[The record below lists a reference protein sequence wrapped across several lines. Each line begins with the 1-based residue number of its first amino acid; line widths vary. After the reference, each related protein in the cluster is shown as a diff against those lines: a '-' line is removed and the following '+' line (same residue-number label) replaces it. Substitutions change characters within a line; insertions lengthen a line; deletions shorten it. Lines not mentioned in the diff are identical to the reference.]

1 MIRKGGQ
8 RKLEGRSSIK
18 RKKKR
23 SWYVIRYVS
32 DVFVRFQRSVDE
44 LGKKSVTYTS
54 TKKIKEKYK
63 AIINSKESLPQNDW
77 NHNLL
82 LILSS
87 SMNTTY
93 IVTQRKH
100 WIIQKL
106 CSTYVE
112 SMGEEMG

>member
-8 RKLEGRSSIK
+8 RKLEGKSSIK
-18 RKKKR
+18 RKRR
-23 SWYVIRYVS
+23 SWYVIRYVN

-44 LGKKSVTYTS
+44 LGKKSVTYTN
-54 TKKIKEKYK
+54 TKKKKEKYK
-63 AIINSKESLPQNDW
+63 AIINYKESLPQNDW

-82 LILSS
+82 LTLSS
-87 SMNTTY
+87 SMNNTY
-93 IVTQRKH
+93 IVTQCKH

-106 CSTYVE
+106 CYTYAE